1 LLTETLLAWYRR
13 GHRDLPWRRTRDPYA
28 IWISEIM
35 LQQTRVQ
42 AALPYYE
49 RFMARFPTVE
59 SLAQAPEEEVL
70 ACWSGLGYY
79 SRARNVQK
87 AARRIVAAGS
97 FPADLQGIRSL
108 PGIGDYTAAAIASI
122 AFGQPCAVLDG
133 NVMRVIARV
142 ESDASDIASVRTRRR
157 FQQTAQQWLDPES
170 PGEFNQALMELGA
183 TICLPRDPQC
193 LVCPIAAACAARDA
207 GVQSQLPVKIRKQE
221 PRRIHGSVAVV
232 RKNGKVLLWRRSETA
247 SRMRGFWELPAPD
260 QLSKFQLSA
269 TFGRIRHTITR
280 HRYELLVVS
289 GTVPRAPRGFRW
301 LTPEELSRLPVS
313 TTARKA
319 LALAAARDNHPSGA
333 SEGS

>member
-1 LLTETLLAWYRR
+1 LTEELLAWYRR

-28 IWISEIM
+28 IWLSEIM

-42 AALPYYE
+42 AALPYYH
-49 RFMARFPTVE
+49 RFLARFPTVE
-59 SLAQAPEEEVL
+59 ALARASEEEVL

-79 SRARNVQK
+79 SRARNMRT
-87 AARRIVAAGS
+87 AARQIVAAGE
-97 FPADLQGIRSL
+97 FPSEFGAIRSL

-122 AFGQPCAVLDG
+122 AFGQHCAVLDG

-142 ESDASDIASVRTRRR
+142 ENDASDISSAGARRR
-157 FQQTAQQWLDPES
+157 FQRTAQQWLDPAA
-170 PGEFNQALMELGA
+170 PGEFNQAMMELGA

-193 LVCPIAAACAARDA
+193 PQCPIAASCAARRA
-207 GVQSQLPVKIRKQE
+207 GVQDRLPVKLRKQE
-221 PRRIHGSVAVV
+221 PQRVRGAVAVV
-232 RKNGKVLLWRRSETA
+232 RKNGRLLLWQRSRTA

-260 QLSKFQLSA
+260 QLPGFQLASGC
-269 TFGRIRHTITR
+269 GRIRHAITR

-301 LTPEELSRLPVS
+301 VAPEELSRIPLS

-319 LALAAARDNHPSGA
+319 LAAEARHNGSRRAPEGA
-333 SEGS
+333 